1 MITARNVAT
10 WALVD
15 ERWGTG
21 LMQDGISL
29 KKRAP
34 APPPDQTWRL
44 RHLLLAPHRL
54 GFALAMA
61 VLASASLWWALVQV
75 DRFLWPLGL
84 HWAASPTVLHA
95 AVMTFGFMPLF
106 FTGFL
111 FTAGPRWLGVQ
122 PMEAVQLRTP
132 LLLQAIGWFFWLA
145 GGYLAAGVSA
155 AGLLMALAG
164 LGWLVTLF
172 WQLVRASQA
181 EDRLHARIIGA
192 AGVVGC
198 LSLAGTLVSVL
209 LDATDLAR
217 TFVRTGLWGFV
228 VVTFITVAHRMIP
241 FFTSSAVPMVSVWR
255 PFWVLWVLLAATVLQ
270 VLAAW
275 VDLTGLRGNAAWL
288 LVLGLLE
295 LAAGGVVV
303 WLAVAWGLVQS
314 LKIRLLAML
323 HIGFVWLGIAYLLS
337 GVSHLSALPSGQP
350 LLGLAPLHALSMG
363 CLGSLMVAMVTRVS
377 CGHSGRALVADN
389 WVWALLWTLQLTTG
403 LRIAGAVDGMS
414 GWLILLAA
422 LLWAAVMT
430 AWALR
435 YGAWF
440 GRLRVDGK
448 PG

>member
-1 MITARNVAT
+1 
-10 WALVD
+10 
-15 ERWGTG
+15 
-21 LMQDGISL
+21 MQAGIRIP
-29 KKRAP
+29 KKTP
-34 APPPDQTWRL
+34 APPPDQTWRW

-61 VLASASLWWALVQV
+61 VLVSAGLWWALVQA
-75 DRFLWPLGL
+75 DRLLWPLGL
-84 HWAASPTVLHA
+84 HWTVSPTVLHA

-106 FTGFL
+106 FAGFL

-122 PMEAVQLRTP
+122 PLEAMQLRTP
-132 LLLQAIGWFFWLA
+132 LVLQAAGWFAWLA

-155 AGLLMALAG
+155 AGLLLALAG

-172 WQLVRASQA
+172 WRLIRASQA
-181 EDRLHARIIGA
+181 EDRLHAHIIGA
-192 AGVVGC
+192 AGVAGC
-198 LSLAGTLVSVL
+198 LSLAGTLMSVL
-209 LDATDLAR
+209 LGATDLAR
-217 TFVRTGLWGFV
+217 TFVLTGLWGFV

-255 PFWVLWVLLAATVLQ
+255 PFWVLWVLLAAAALQ
-270 VLAAW
+270 VVSAW
-275 VDLTGLRGNAAWL
+275 VDLLGLPAGGSGHAWL
-288 LVLGLLE
+288 LFLGLLE

-337 GVSHLSALPSGQP
+337 GASQLTALAAGHP

-389 WVWALLWTLQLTTG
+389 RVWALFWALQLSTF

-414 GWLILLAA
+414 GWLILVAA

-435 YGAWF
+435 YGAWY